1 MQDASSSD
9 KPVSNHPMSARKL
22 FFLLPCLLPLAGCHH
37 AAPPAAPPPPEVTVA
52 RPVAKKIVE
61 HGEYTGRMSAIENV
75 SVRPRVSGYI
85 VQIPFK
91 EGNIVKKD
99 DLLYVIDPRPYQ
111 AALDQAAGQLK
122 QAQAQQ
128 ELNARNFTRAETLN
142 ATKVSS
148 KEEFDQ
154 AATNRNQAEAQVATA
169 QAAVDAAK
177 LNLEF
182 TQVKSPIGGRV
193 SRQDVTVGNLV
204 SSDSTVLTNI
214 VSVDPIYAYADVDER
229 TVISYQ
235 KLIEEGK
242 VKDARD
248 ATIAVAVALA
258 GEQGFP
264 HKGEIDFVD
273 NQINAATGTLSVRGK
288 FPNADGNLL
297 PGMFVRMQIPTSGEI
312 DGLLITDRAVGSD
325 QGQKFVYVLNGDKA
339 EQRPVTLGP
348 VIDGLRVVRQ
358 GLKPDD
364 QVVIDGLM
372 KIRPDSPV
380 KAQGGDMNKFASG
393 QLELKPMVGAPPKSG
408 DAK

>member
-1 MQDASSSD
+1 M
-9 KPVSNHPMSARKL
+9 KARQF
-22 FFLLPCLLPLAGCHH
+22 FFLFPGLLGLAGCHH
-37 AAPPAAPPPPEVTVA
+37 APPPAAPPPPEVTVA

-61 HGEYTGRMSAIENV
+61 HNEYTGRMAAIENV

-111 AALDQAAGQLK
+111 AALDQSAGQLK

-128 ELNARNFTRAETLN
+128 ELNNRNFTRAETLN

-229 TVISYQ
+229 TVLSYQ

-248 ATIAVAVALA
+248 ATVRVAVALA

-264 HKGEIDFVD
+264 HQGVIDFVD
-273 NQINAATGTLSVRGK
+273 NQINAATGTLSVRGD
-288 FPNADGNLL
+288 FPNANGNLL

-312 DGLLITDRAVGSD
+312 DALLITDRAVGSD

-380 KAQGGDMNKFASG
+380 KAQPGDMNKFASD
-393 QLELKPMVGAPPKSG
+393 QLEVKPMVGTPPKG
-408 DAK
+408 GAAK

>member
-1 MQDASSSD
+1 
-9 KPVSNHPMSARKL
+9 MSLRNL
-22 FFLLPCLLPLAGCHH
+22 FLALPGLLLLGGCHK
-37 AAPPAAPPPPEVTVA
+37 APPPSAPPPPTVTVA
-52 RPVAKKIVE
+52 KPVAKKIVE
-61 HGEYTGRMSAIENV
+61 HGEYTGRMAAIENV

-111 AALDQAAGQLK
+111 AALDQSAGQLK

-128 ELNARNFTRAETLN
+128 ELNNRNFARAETLN

-154 AATNRNQAEAQVATA
+154 AATNRNQADAAVATA

-182 TQVKSPIGGRV
+182 TQVKSPIAGRI
-193 SRQDVTVGNLV
+193 SRQLVTVGNLV
-204 SSDSTVLTNI
+204 STDTTVLTNI

-229 TVISYQ
+229 TVIAYQ
-235 KLIEEGK
+235 KLIDEGK
-242 VKDARD
+242 VKDAREQSV
-248 ATIAVAVALA
+248 AVAVAVA

-264 HKGEIDFVD
+264 HKGVIDFVD
-273 NQINAATGTLSVRGK
+273 NQINAATGTLSIRGI

-339 EQRPVTLGP
+339 ERRPVTLGP

-358 GLKPDD
+358 GLKLDD

-372 KIRPDSPV
+372 KIQPDAPV
-380 KAQGGDMNKFASG
+380 KAEQGDMNKFASD
-393 QLELKPMVGAPPKSG
+393 QLEMKPMVAAPPKAG
-408 DAK
+408 K